1 MDKKILVLASSNL
14 GKIKEFQ
21 KLFPNHQI
29 MSARSMG
36 FTGIIVEDGETFY
49 DNALIKAQ
57 TVYEAL
63 KMPVIADDSGL
74 CVSCLNGAP
83 GVHSARYSDEE
94 TDEANNKKLLEEMEN
109 SNYRNAKYVCCLVYI
124 SEDGAIHSSIGEC
137 TGKILRAAVG
147 SNGFGYDPLFL
158 SDDLGKSFGEVL
170 QAEKDTCSHRA
181 RAVEILKKNTDL

>member
-1 MDKKILVLASSNL
+1 MEKKILVIASSNL
-14 GKIKEFQ
+14 GKIREFQ
-21 KLFPNHQI
+21 KMFPNHQI
-29 MSARSMG
+29 MSARAMG
-36 FTGIIVEDGETFY
+36 FSGIIVEDGETFY
-49 DNALIKAQ
+49 ENAMKKAW

-83 GVHSARYSDEE
+83 GIHSARYSEEE
-94 TDEANNKKLLEEMEN
+94 TDEANNKKLLEDMEN
-109 SNYRNAKYVCCLVYI
+109 SNYRNAKYVCCLAYI
-124 SEDGAIHSSIGEC
+124 SEDGEAHTAIGEC
-137 TGKILRAAVG
+137 SGKILRIPAG
-147 SNGFGYDPLFL
+147 RNGFGYDPLFF